1 MKINQNVISAAFAN
15 GVENL
20 VFLGSSCI
28 YPKFAKQ
35 PIVESELLSGSLE
48 PTNEGYA
55 LSKIVG
61 IKLCEFLRRQYG
73 VRYYSIMPCNLYGP
87 GDNYNTET
95 GHVLPTLIRKFSEA
109 AHSSQPYVTL
119 WGNGTPLR
127 EFLYSE
133 DLGAAVVKS
142 LDIETEKLPDLMN
155 IGSGVEVTIAELAD
169 MVKDATGYMGD
180 IVWDHSKLNGTPRK
194 VMDSSLFKSLMD
206 WQPKTTLKEGIS
218 LCVNDYLKN
227 KDILRK

>member
-180 IVWDHSKLNGTPRK
+180 IVWDHSKPNGTPRK

>member
-1 MKINQNVISAAFAN
+1 MKINQNVISSAFAN
-15 GVENL
+15 GVKNL

-35 PIVESELLSGSLE
+35 PIVESELLAGSLE

-73 VRYYSIMPCNLYGP
+73 VRYYSLMPCNLYGP

-133 DLGAAVVKS
+133 DLGEAVVKS

-180 IVWDHSKLNGTPRK
+180 IVWDHSKPNGTPRK
-194 VMDSSLFKSLMD
+194 VMDSNLFKSLVD
-206 WQPKTTLKEGIS
+206 WQPKTALKEGIS
-218 LCVNDYLKN
+218 LCVHDYLKN
-227 KDILRK
+227 KDTLRK

>member
-1 MKINQNVISAAFAN
+1 MKINQNVISASFAN

-133 DLGAAVVKS
+133 DLGEAVVKS

-180 IVWDHSKLNGTPRK
+180 IVWDHSKPNGTPRK

>member
-1 MKINQNVISAAFAN
+1 MKINQNVISATFAN

-87 GDNYNTET
+87 GDNYNPET

-119 WGNGTPLR
+119 WGNGAPLR

-133 DLGAAVVKS
+133 DLGEAVVKS

-180 IVWDHSKLNGTPRK
+180 IVWDHSKPNGTPRK

>member
-1 MKINQNVISAAFAN
+1 MK
-15 GVENL
+15 NL

-73 VRYYSIMPCNLYGP
+73 VRYYSLMPCNLYGP
-87 GDNYNTET
+87 GDNYNIET

-109 AHSSQPYVTL
+109 AHGSQPYVTL

-133 DLGAAVVKS
+133 DLGEAVVKS

-155 IGSGVEVTIAELAD
+155 VGSGVEVTIAELAD
-169 MVKDATGYMGD
+169 LIKDATGYMGD
-180 IVWDHSKLNGTPRK
+180 IVWDHSKPNGTPRK
-194 VMDSSLFKSLMD
+194 VMDSNLFKSLVD
-206 WQPKTTLKEGIS
+206 WQPKTALKEGIS

-227 KDILRK
+227 KDTLRK

>member
-133 DLGAAVVKS
+133 DLGEAVVKS

>member
-1 MKINQNVISAAFAN
+1 MKINQNVISASFAN

-133 DLGAAVVKS
+133 DLGEAVVKS

>member
-1 MKINQNVISAAFAN
+1 M
-15 GVENL
+15 
-20 VFLGSSCI
+20 FLGSSCI

-180 IVWDHSKLNGTPRK
+180 IVWDHSKPNGTPRK

>member
-1 MKINQNVISAAFAN
+1 LKINQNVISAAFAN
-15 GVENL
+15 GVKNL

-73 VRYYSIMPCNLYGP
+73 VRYYSLMPCNLYGP
-87 GDNYNTET
+87 GDNYNVET

-109 AHSSQPYVTL
+109 AHSSQPHVTL

-133 DLGAAVVKS
+133 DLGEAVVKS

-155 IGSGVEVTIAELAD
+155 VGSGVEVTIAELAD

-180 IVWDHSKLNGTPRK
+180 VVWDHSKPNGTPRK
-194 VMDSSLFKSLMD
+194 VMDSSLFKSLVN
-206 WQPKTTLKEGIS
+206 WQPKTTIKEGIS

-227 KDILRK
+227 KDTLRK